1 MQTQRDISATPAPAD
16 LFPTSSNTPIQVT
29 LFSSVTLSRLVNLV
43 FMNGI
48 ARYEYTHVL
57 VLPQSCNTA
66 VTLSEYSRSII
77 I

>member
-1 MQTQRDISATPAPAD
+1 MQTQRAISATPAPAD

-29 LFSSVTLSRLVNLV
+29 LFSSATLSRLVNLV
-43 FMNGI
+43 FMNSI
-48 ARYEYTHVL
+48 ARYEYAHVL

-66 VTLSEYSRSII
+66 VTLAEYSRSII